1 MALLEDAAELAVTA
15 EADAV
20 FAYLETNTPWL
31 KSAVL
36 KNNAARFSTLRICNS
51 LLRRLSKTSAASLCG
66 CALSCAHLLASPTA
80 HVSSHHLRPGQR
92 ASGTQL
98 GCMRLSFL
106 VDLDRRS
113 RQAVF
118 QHPFWPQ

>member
-20 FAYLETNTPWL
+20 FAYLEMNTPWL
-31 KSAVL
+31 KGAVL

-66 CALSCAHLLASPTA
+66 CALSHA
-80 HVSSHHLRPGQR
+80 HVLRVLMGLR
-92 ASGTQL
+92 VRVLCISNSL
-98 GCMRLSFL
+98 LRRLSKTSAASL
-106 VDLDRRS
+106 CGCALS
-113 RQAVF
+113 CAYLL
-118 QHPFWPQ
+118 